1 MGERERRERKRK
13 KLRERMRDRDKQ
25 RERERERELRTEKGR
40 DTVSD
45 RRNGGKG
52 IQGIENQK
60 LRTRN

>member
-1 MGERERRERKRK
+1 
-13 KLRERMRDRDKQ
+13 MRDRDKQ
-25 RERERERELRTEKGR
+25 RERERERERELRTEKGR